1 MGIAALRTPA
11 AGHGYRRR
19 PRAAERRRIALRS
32 NLLQAAWNYETL
44 QAVGFAWSLLPGLRR
59 LYPDPQAR
67 ARRVLAHLEVFN
79 SNPYVATLAMGVA
92 LRIEEE
98 IARGAAGAEQRLAR
112 LLKALRATLGAIG
125 DELFWVAWRPAL
137 GLAGAV
143 VTLATSSPWIALGFF
158 VAFNALAQTVRW
170 RGVRA
175 GFASGA
181 GIARVLQDPFWR
193 RTTELGKA
201 LGTAAAGAAVGVGAV
216 AAWERGGDGS
226 GLGIFL
232 ILVLL
237 LWLAGRLRA
246 GSRGPLSPALAFLAV
261 VLLLSALFQLRPG
274 AVPW

>member
-1 MGIAALRTPA
+1 MSAPA
-11 AGHGYRRR
+11 AEDRGRRR
-19 PRAAERRRIALRS
+19 SRAGERRRIALRS
-32 NLLQAAWNYETL
+32 TLLQAVWNYETL

-59 LYPDPQAR
+59 LYPDPAVR

-79 SNPYVATLAMGVA
+79 SNPYLATLAMGVA

-125 DELFWVAWRPAL
+125 DELFWVALRPAL
-137 GLAGAV
+137 GLAAAV
-143 VTLATSSPWIALGFF
+143 AVLVVPSPWFALIFL
-158 VAFNALAQTVRW
+158 VVFNAFAQTVRW

-193 RTTELGKA
+193 RSTELIRG
-201 LGTAAAGAAVGVGAV
+201 LGAAAAGAAFGAGLV
-216 AAWERGGDGS
+216 TASARGGGLS
-226 GLGIFL
+226 GTGVFL
-232 ILVLL
+232 IVVTL
-237 LWLAGRLRA
+237 LWLAGHLRV
-246 GSRGPLSPALAFLAV
+246 GSRGPLSPSLAFLAV
-261 VLLLSALFQLRPG
+261 VVMLSAFLHFRPG